1 MLLLSERLRQI
12 PILSLQT
19 GSPLAHTASP
29 IIDPR
34 RLNIV
39 AFYCEGPL
47 LDENPSV
54 LHTADIR
61 EYSDIGIIVNGNE
74 DLMPPDDLVR
84 LQEIIDF
91 KFELIGIRVIDDHKT
106 KLGKVIDYVVDAQSF
121 MIQKITVK
129 PPLIR
134 SIKESELV
142 IDRHQIV
149 EITDECIVV
158 KAPSVTQDSGTPHD
172 VTFHN
177 PFRKHGPQI
186 EG

>member
-1 MLLLSERLRQI
+1 MLLLSERLLET

-19 GSPLAHTASP
+19 GSPLAQTSAP

-34 RLNIV
+34 RLHIV
-39 AFYCEGPL
+39 AFYCDGPL
-47 LDENPSV
+47 LDDHPSV

-61 EYSDIGIIVNGNE
+61 EFSDIGIIVNGSE
-74 DLMPPDDLVR
+74 DIMPPHDLVR

-91 KFELIGIRVIDDHKT
+91 HFDLVGMKVIDDHKT
-106 KLGKVIDYVVDAQSF
+106 KLGKVTDFTVDMQTF
-121 MIQKITVK
+121 MIQKIIVK

-134 SIKESELV
+134 SIKESELI
-142 IDRHQIV
+142 IDRDQIV
-149 EITDECIVV
+149 EITDECIIV
-158 KAPSVTQDSGTPHD
+158 KAPSVTQVSHAPQEAA
-172 VTFHN
+172 FQN